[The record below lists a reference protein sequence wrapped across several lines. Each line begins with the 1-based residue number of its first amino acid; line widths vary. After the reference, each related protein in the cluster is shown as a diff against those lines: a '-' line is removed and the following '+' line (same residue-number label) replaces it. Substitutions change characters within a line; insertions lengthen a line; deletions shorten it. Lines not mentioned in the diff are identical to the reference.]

1 MEGNTRK
8 AFSEVYDII
17 NHMDDEMKNKIPKE
31 FIKFIGDN
39 QEFNYK
45 VKIDYSQGINNQNL
59 IHETK
64 VLLSLI
70 YRDYIC
76 NKEKK
81 ERLIRQDNKILKEQE
96 ENLRKKYEINFEKIK
111 ENRKNKEKE
120 ENKTVSLTV
129 VKEYKWYEKIFKFI
143 RNLFKVK

>member
-17 NHMDDEMKNKIPKE
+17 NHMDDEMKNKIPNK

-39 QEFNYK
+39 RDFNYN
-45 VKIDYSQGINNQNL
+45 VKIDYAQRIVNQKL

-76 NKEKK
+76 DEKTKEI
-81 ERLIRQDNKILKEQE
+81 LIRRDNKILKEQE
-96 ENLRKKYEINFEKIK
+96 ENLRKKYEINFEKLK
-111 ENRKNKEKE
+111 ENRKNKNEE
-120 ENKTVSLTV
+120 ENEVVSLVV

>member
-17 NHMDDEMKNKIPKE
+17 NHMDDEMKNKIPNK

-39 QEFNYK
+39 RDFNYN
-45 VKIDYSQGINNQNL
+45 VKIDYTQRIVNQKL

-76 NKEKK
+76 DKETK
-81 ERLIRQDNKILKEQE
+81 EILIRQDNKILKEQE
-96 ENLRKKYEINFEKIK
+96 ENLRKKYEINFEKLK

>member
-1 MEGNTRK
+1 MKGNTRK

-17 NHMDDEMKNKIPKE
+17 NHMDDEMKNKIPNK

-39 QEFNYK
+39 RDFNYN
-45 VKIDYSQGINNQNL
+45 VKIDYTQRIVNQQL

-76 NKEKK
+76 DKETK

-96 ENLRKKYEINFEKIK
+96 ENLRKKYKINFEKIK
-111 ENRKNKEKE
+111 VNRKNKNEE
-120 ENKTVSLTV
+120 ENEVVSLVV